1 MFEIPRSYYKPTETQ
16 RAELAAY
23 RDRLREQR
31 EKRVNEAA
39 RMSIEQKALDQLRN
53 LLVRA
58 EREAKSRR
66 FEK

>member
-23 RDRLREQR
+23 RDRLRRLREQ
-31 EKRVNEAA
+31 RVNEAA
-39 RMSIEQKALDQLRN
+39 RMSIEQRALDQLRN